1 MIMAG
6 VTLAADLYRSKHRTD
21 QMATTGKAAL
31 FAQARPGGRVKCSL
45 CPRYC
50 NIPPGKTAFC
60 HVRHNHDGTLYN
72 VAYGRPTAVH
82 VDPVEK
88 KPLFHFLPGTTIL
101 SLGSAGCNMACRFC
115 QNWDLARA
123 DEVQRGAVDLPPDRV
138 VELTL
143 RSGCRSIAF
152 TYNEPTILAEY
163 VMDTAALA
171 RQAGLRTVMVT
182 NGYIT
187 REAIPLVYRHVDAAN
202 VDIKAF
208 DDVFY
213 RKRASAH
220 LQPVLGAIEFIRDQG
235 VWIEITT
242 LLIEGMNTKPDGIRA
257 EVDWILEH
265 LGPDVP
271 LHFSAFHP
279 DYRMLDRPRT
289 SPASLAVARRIARD
303 AGLRFVYEG
312 NVHSD
317 GGHTVCPGCGEVLI
331 HRDWHNV
338 SENRLTPDHRCPQCG
353 ESIPMA

>member
-1 MIMAG
+1 MALEG
-6 VTLAADLYRSKHRTD
+6 RK
-21 QMATTGKAAL
+21 AL
-31 FAQARPGGRVKCSL
+31 FAEARPGGRVKCSL

-60 HVRHNHDGTLYN
+60 HVRRNHEGILYN

-88 KPLFHFLPGTTIL
+88 KPLFHFLPGSSIL
-101 SLGSAGCNMACRFC
+101 SLGTAGCNMACRFC
-115 QNWDLARA
+115 QNWDLAKA
-123 DEVQRGAVDLPPDRV
+123 GEVQKGAMDLPPHRV
-138 VELTL
+138 VELAIEH
-143 RSGCRSIAF
+143 GCRSIAF

-171 RQAGLRTVMVT
+171 RRQGLKTAMVT

-187 REAIPLVYRHVDAAN
+187 REAIPDVYRHVDAAN

-213 RKRASAH
+213 RKRASAR
-220 LQPVLGAIEFIRDQG
+220 LQPVLDAIQDIHDRG
-235 VWIEITT
+235 IWIEITT
-242 LLIEGMNTKPDGIRA
+242 LLIEGLNTDPEKIRA
-257 EVDWILEH
+257 ESDWILGH

-279 DYRMLDRPRT
+279 DFRMLDRPRT
-289 SPASLAVARRIARD
+289 SPATLAEACRIARD

-312 NVHSD
+312 NVHSE
-317 GGHTVCPGCGEVLI
+317 GGHTACPGCGHTLI
-331 HRDWHNV
+331 RRDWHRV
-338 SENRLTPDHRCPQCG
+338 TENRLTGDQRCPQCG
-353 ESIPMA
+353 EPVPMGA